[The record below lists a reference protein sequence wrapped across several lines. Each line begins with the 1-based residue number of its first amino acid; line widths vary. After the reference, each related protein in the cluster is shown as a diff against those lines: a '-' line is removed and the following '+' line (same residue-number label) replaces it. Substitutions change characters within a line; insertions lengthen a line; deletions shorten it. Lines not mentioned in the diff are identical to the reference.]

1 MIEVDSF
8 VDRSKNMLSV
18 DFSYLADA
26 YARDR
31 TAIGIEYRRDRDVE
45 IFEYFKQTKID
56 LKDESKY
63 LDEVERT

>member
-1 MIEVDSF
+1 MF
-8 VDRSKNMLSV
+8 VDRSKNIVSV

-26 YARDR
+26 YARDK
-31 TAIGIEYRRDRDVE
+31 TAIGTEYRRVRDVE
-45 IFEYFKQTKID
+45 IFECFKQIKID